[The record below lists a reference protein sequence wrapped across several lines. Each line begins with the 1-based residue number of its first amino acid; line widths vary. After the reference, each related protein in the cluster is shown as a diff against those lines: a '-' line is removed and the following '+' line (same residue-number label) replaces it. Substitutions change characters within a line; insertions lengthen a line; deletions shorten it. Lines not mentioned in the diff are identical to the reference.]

1 MNVFLALY
9 KALAPPVVAAGIVD
23 ELLDEP
29 WAPIPA
35 PMHIAAG

>member
-9 KALAPPVVAAGIVD
+9 KALAPPAVAAGIVHD
-23 ELLDEP
+23 PLDEP

-35 PMHIAAG
+35 LIHIAAV